1 MEKKRIAKD
10 LIYCI
15 VAVGMMNA
23 VLQLIVYPIINNR
36 VGETGFGQ
44 MLFMLGILN
53 ILAPSF
59 GQGVGNARLV
69 LPRREKLRNRDYN
82 IVIAALSLV
91 SAVIAIVFAIERKE
105 SLIGILLFAYV
116 IVISIY
122 RMYGNTEYRFT
133 LDFKKQFVFYLV
145 LSIGYVVG
153 LLLFWMT
160 KQWYWVFIIGET
172 MAVLYVVF
180 TGNIFGKQK
189 GQELENRFQQILKS
203 SVLLSVSYLVTN
215 LLLNLD
221 RFILLYMIDSN
232 AVSQYYVLSL
242 LGKTAAI
249 VSGPV
254 NSVIIGYITKDD
266 TKIRFK
272 SYLKGVA
279 LLLGVGALFVV
290 ACSIVTPIYIK
301 LLYPNLYGAVEQL
314 NVIVNAAQ
322 IIYFVT
328 NVLLIIILT
337 MCDIKWQ
344 FIIQVIYAIVFIC
357 SAIML
362 TKSGGLAGFAISA
375 FWSSIFFFVLTAL
388 VGLHFARKNK

>member
-1 MEKKRIAKD
+1 MKKKRIAKD

-15 VAVGMMNA
+15 AAVGMMNA
-23 VLQLIVYPIINNR
+23 VLQLIVYPIINNN
-36 VGETGFGQ
+36 VGETEFGN

-59 GQGVGNARLV
+59 GQGAGNARLV

-82 IVIAALSLV
+82 IVIALFSLI
-91 SAVIAIVFAIERKE
+91 SAIIAIAFAITRKE
-105 SLIGILLFAYV
+105 NVIGIYLFTYV

-133 LDFKKQFVFYLV
+133 LDFKKQFIFYLV
-145 LSIGYVVG
+145 LSIGYLLG
-153 LLLFWMT
+153 LILFWET
-160 KQWYWVFIIGET
+160 DQWYWVFIIGET
-172 MAVLYVVF
+172 LSVLYVLF
-180 TGNIFGKQK
+180 TGSIFKRQDS
-189 GQELENRFQQILKS
+189 QDLEDRFQQIFKS
-203 SVLLSVSYLVTN
+203 SILLSASYLLTN

-221 RFILLYMIDSN
+221 RFILLYMIDSD

-266 TKIRFK
+266 TKIRLK
-272 SYLKGVA
+272 SYLKGIV
-279 LLLGVGALFVV
+279 LLLGVGSLFVV

-301 LLYPNLYGAVEQL
+301 LLYPNLYGAVAKL
-314 NVIVNAAQ
+314 NVLVNTAQ
-322 IIYFVT
+322 IVYFVT

-344 FIIQVIYAIVFIC
+344 FIIQAVYAIVFVC
-357 SAIML
+357 SAIVF
-362 TKSGGLAGFAISA
+362 TKRGGIFGFSISA
-375 FWSSIFFFVLTAL
+375 FVSSVFFFLFTAL
-388 VGLHFARKNK
+388 VGLHFARKGE

>member
-1 MEKKRIAKD
+1 
-10 LIYCI
+10 
-15 VAVGMMNA
+15 
-23 VLQLIVYPIINNR
+23 
-36 VGETGFGQ
+36 
-44 MLFMLGILN
+44 
-53 ILAPSF
+53 
-59 GQGVGNARLV
+59 
-69 LPRREKLRNRDYN
+69 
-82 IVIAALSLV
+82 
-91 SAVIAIVFAIERKE
+91 
-105 SLIGILLFAYV
+105 
-116 IVISIY
+116 
-122 RMYGNTEYRFT
+122 MYGNTEYRFT